1 MLTLRRLL
9 VLGFSLLALLPL
21 AAGGLAIW
29 YLLMPGLQT
38 QAIDNST
45 MLATSLANQVSNFF
59 DMPKELVQAG
69 AHVLEDKSLPKRQID
84 DALELIAH
92 ANNVFSAVYLTDAQ
106 HRITHVTLE
115 HSSSLDNRD
124 LIGLDLSALRP
135 FAGTHDKG
143 VLRWS
148 DVFLSALST
157 EPTIVASIDMDQ
169 RTLAGEISLKHLS
182 NFVHWA
188 AVRSDMQ
195 VIITDAR
202 GQVLAHPDP
211 EVARS
216 FANLSHLP
224 LLQTAQ
230 TRGKASDVF
239 ELAGVRYVG
248 TAMLIKPQNW
258 MVVVAQPLEA
268 ALKPGWN
275 TLRVIGWLG
284 AAVLIMT
291 LAIGYFMA
299 RWLAMRT
306 EAVAHTAMKAA
317 ESHEEVNWPNIAI
330 TEYTQLVASLRSL
343 IQTIR
348 VREQEL
354 REANATLENKV
365 EHRTAALTEANEQL
379 AAVVSDLTHTRTHLD
394 QAERLAALGR
404 LVAGVA
410 HELNTPIGN
419 CLVVAGTMQANTQS
433 FMNTPLETM
442 RRSTLQEY
450 QTQIL
455 EASALLIRNLERA
468 AKLIQSFKQ
477 VSTDHQSAQRRT
489 FDLADILDD
498 VSTLQASLLK
508 EHGITLDIDVPL
520 GIIMDS
526 YPNALS
532 QVISNLVENA
542 AIHAY
547 KDKPDGVIHI
557 ASQRGKGGCIQL
569 SVSDRGCG
577 IARELL
583 PQIFEPFFKTRFGQ
597 GGTGLGLHVSYQITT
612 SLLGGTITA
621 DSTPGVGSC
630 FTLDLP
636 QKAPLPSTEPVSD
649 L

>member
-29 YLLMPGLQT
+29 YLLMPGLQA

-45 MLATSLANQVSNFF
+45 MLATSLVNQVSHFF
-59 DMPKELVQAG
+59 EMPKELVQAG
-69 AHVLEDKSLPKRQID
+69 AHVLEDKSLPNRQID
-84 DALELIAH
+84 DALGLIAR

-106 HRITHVTLE
+106 HRITHIALE
-115 HSSSLDNRD
+115 PTSSLNSRD
-124 LIGLDLSALRP
+124 LIGLDLSAQRP
-135 FAGTHDKG
+135 FVGNHDKD
-143 VLRWS
+143 VMRWS
-148 DVFLSALST
+148 DVFLSALSA
-157 EPTIVASIDMDQ
+157 EPTIVASIDLDQ
-169 RTLAGEISLKHLS
+169 ATLAGEISLRHLS
-182 NFVHWA
+182 DFVHWA

-216 FANLSHLP
+216 FANLSYLP
-224 LLQTAQ
+224 LLQKAQ
-230 TRGKASDVF
+230 VSGKASDIF
-239 ELAGVRYVG
+239 ELAGVRYIG

-258 MVVVAQPLEA
+258 QVIVAQPLEA

-284 AAVLIMT
+284 VAVLLIT
-291 LAIGYFMA
+291 LSIAYFMA
-299 RWLAMRT
+299 RWLATRT
-306 EAVAHTAMKAA
+306 EAVADAAMKAA
-317 ESHEEVNWPNIAI
+317 ESHDEVNWPNIAI

-354 REANATLENKV
+354 REANSTLEHKV
-365 EHRTAALTEANEQL
+365 EQRTAALTEANEQL
-379 AAVVSDLTHTRTHLD
+379 ATVISDLTHTRTHLD
-394 QAERLAALGR
+394 RAERLAALGR

-419 CLVVAGTMQANTQS
+419 CLVVASTIQTHTQR
-433 FMNTPLETM
+433 FMDMPLETM
-442 RRSTLQEY
+442 RRRTLRDY
-450 QTQIL
+450 QTQIV
-455 EASALLIRNLERA
+455 EASTLLVRNLERA

-489 FDLADILDD
+489 FDLADILDE
-498 VSTLQASLLK
+498 VRTLLAALLK
-508 EHGITLDIDVPL
+508 ERGITLEVDIPL
-520 GIIMDS
+520 GVIMDS

-547 KDKPDGVIHI
+547 KDQPGGVIHI

-569 SVSDRGCG
+569 SVSDHGCG

-597 GGTGLGLHVSYQITT
+597 GGTGLGLHVSYQIMTD
-612 SLLGGTITA
+612 LLGGTISA
-621 DSTPGVGSC
+621 DSTPGAGSC

-636 QKAPLPSTEPVSD
+636 QKAPSPSAESVSTQ
-649 L
+649 

>member
-21 AAGGLAIW
+21 AAGSLAIW
-29 YLLMPGLQT
+29 YLLMPGLQA
-38 QAIDNST
+38 QAIENST
-45 MLATSLANQVSNFF
+45 ILATTLVNQVSHFF
-59 DMPKELVQAG
+59 DMPKDLLLAG
-69 AHVLEDKSLPKRQID
+69 AHVLEDKSIPNRQID
-84 DALELIAH
+84 DVLGLITR
-92 ANNVFSAVYLTDAQ
+92 ANNVISATYLTDAQ
-106 HRITHVTLE
+106 RRITHVALE
-115 HSSSLDNRD
+115 PSSSLDSHD
-124 LIGLDLSALRP
+124 LVGLDLSAQHP
-135 FAGTHDKG
+135 FTGSHDKG

-157 EPTIVASIDMDQ
+157 EPTIVASIDLDQ

-182 NFVHWA
+182 SFVHWA
-188 AVRSDMQ
+188 AVRNDMQ

-216 FANLSHLP
+216 FANLSHLA
-224 LLQTAQ
+224 LLQRAQ
-230 TRGKASDVF
+230 ASGKASDIF
-239 ELAGVRYVG
+239 ELHGERYIG

-258 MVVVAQPLEA
+258 MVIVAQPLET
-268 ALKPGWN
+268 ALKPGWK

-284 AAVLIMT
+284 LAVLFMT
-291 LAIGYFMA
+291 LSIGYFMA

-306 EAVAHTAMKAA
+306 EAVAHAAMNAA

-330 TEYTQLVASLRSL
+330 TEYAQLVTSLRSL

-348 VREQEL
+348 AREQEL
-354 REANATLENKV
+354 LEANTTLEDKV
-365 EHRTAALTEANEQL
+365 VQRTTALTHANEQL
-379 AAVVSDLTHTRTHLD
+379 ATVVSDLTHTRTHLD
-394 QAERLAALGR
+394 RTERLAALGR

-419 CLVVAGTMQANTQS
+419 CLVVAGTMQASTQA
-433 FMNTPLETM
+433 FMAVPPESM

-450 QTQIL
+450 QEQIL

-477 VSTDHQSAQRRT
+477 VSTDQQSAQRRT
-489 FDLADILDD
+489 FDLADILDE
-498 VSTLQASLLK
+498 VRTLLTPLLK
-508 EHGITLDIDVPL
+508 EHEITLNIDIPL

-532 QVISNLVENA
+532 QVISNLIENA
-542 AIHAY
+542 VIHAY
-547 KDKPDGVIHI
+547 KDRPEGII
-557 ASQRGKGGCIQL
+557 QITCERGKGGYLQL
-569 SVSDRGCG
+569 SVTDHGCG
-577 IARELL
+577 IAKELL

-597 GGTGLGLHVSYQITT
+597 GGTGLGLHISYQVMTG
-612 SLLGGTITA
+612 LLGGTITV
-621 DSTPGVGSC
+621 DSTPGSGSC
-630 FTLDLP
+630 FMLDLP
-636 QKAPLPSTEPVSD
+636 QKAPAPAQD
-649 L
+649 